1 MESIAIK
8 METEHIT
15 KGYAPLCLQERHQ
28 PEKNACILFGTA
40 RESEKRV
47 KAFYHDLDKKIE
59 LEIGLEPTTY

>member
-1 MESIAIK
+1 MLRCVCKKDISQRK
-8 METEHIT
+8 MFVF
-15 KGYAPLCLQERHQ
+15 
-28 PEKNACILFGTA
+28 LFGIA